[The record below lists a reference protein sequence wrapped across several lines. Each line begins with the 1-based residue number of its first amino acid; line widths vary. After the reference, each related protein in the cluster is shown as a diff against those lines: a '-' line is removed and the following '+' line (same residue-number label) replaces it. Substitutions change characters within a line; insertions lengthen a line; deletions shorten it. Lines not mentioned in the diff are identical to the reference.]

1 MANHNHNHNHN
12 HYQKFADVIRDAL
25 DYADHRPPPTT
36 TEIEAG
42 LGRHFVFSIRNNLAN
57 VLADDNTGFSFVKFA
72 NACNPNPTKPT

>member
-1 MANHNHNHNHN
+1 MANHNHN

-25 DYADHRPPPTT
+25 DTIDYAEHRHLI

-42 LGRHFVFSIRNNLAN
+42 LGRHLVFSIRNNLAN
-57 VLADDNTGFSFVKFA
+57 VLAEDNPGFSFVKFA